1 MTLPPQWIVPADLP
15 HGVGAVMTTRAAGVS
30 RPPWDSLNVGDA
42 VGDEPQAVA
51 ENRRRFVAA
60 IDAQPVFLRQVH
72 GSHVLDLDRL
82 GAGATAVGT
91 DAAPAE
97 ADASVCTTPGRA
109 CAVQVADCMP
119 VLLAAPLGRGVA
131 AAHAGWRGLAGGVL
145 EATVTALCE
154 RSGCT
159 PGELWAWMGPCIGPR
174 QFEVG
179 ADVLQA
185 FGVDPFALTG
195 DSPQFRARPG
205 APQKWLAD
213 LPALARLRLA
223 RAGVVRVGGGTWCTV
238 EEPLRFFSFRRDRVT
253 GRMVAAIWLLR

>member
-60 IDAQPVFLRQVH
+60 INAQPVFLRQVH
-72 GSHVLDLDRL
+72 GSRVLDLDRL
-82 GAGATAVGT
+82 AAGATAVGT
-91 DAAPAE
+91 DASPAE

-154 RSGCT
+154 RSACA

-195 DSPQFRARPG
+195 DSPLFRARPG
-205 APQKWLAD
+205 VPQKWLAD

-223 RAGVVRVGGGTWCTV
+223 RAGVVRAGGGSWCTI
-238 EEPLRFFSFRRDRVT
+238 EEPSRFFSFRRDRVT
-253 GRMVAAIWLLR
+253 GRMAAAIWLLR